1 MPKVGE
7 VEIGKANCRECG
19 VEFEQHRFMSFVQH
33 YCDGCCEKFQLEAEE
48 ERRRVEMLER
58 QKRLERSWEDICPP
72 LYRHT
77 DLDRLPAS
85 LKPAIDKVLSWQ
97 TNPTG
102 MVLHGDSGLGKT
114 RVAMMLLNRLHFA
127 GRRVVPLLAG
137 RFAYNCMTLLG
148 KSTEAFA
155 DFYQGLIAAD
165 VVLLDDLGKEKLTE
179 RVECE
184 LFSLIE
190 ERSQHL
196 RPIIVTTNTTG
207 DTLESR
213 FDDDRAGPFLRRVRE
228 FCEPVAFVE

>member
-33 YCDGCCEKFQLEAEE
+33 YCDACCEKFQAEAEE

-58 QKRLERSWEDICPP
+58 QKRLERSWEDM
-72 LYRHT
+72 
-77 DLDRLPAS
+77 PAVV
-85 LKPAIDKVLSWQ
+85 PAHRFGPVACKSQAGNRQGAVLQQ

-127 GRRVVPLLAG
+127 GRKVVPLLAG
-137 RFAYNCMTLLG
+137 RFAYNCMTLQG

-165 VVLLDDLGKEKLTE
+165 VVLLDDLGKEK
-179 RVECE
+179 
-184 LFSLIE
+184 
-190 ERSQHL
+190 
-196 RPIIVTTNTTG
+196 
-207 DTLESR
+207 
-213 FDDDRAGPFLRRVRE
+213 
-228 FCEPVAFVE
+228 